1 MAAPIF
7 QSFNAAVTG
16 IGDQAS
22 VAAAAAAL
30 GPSASMI
37 PGQTTE
43 FLNKQLTDTLT
54 GLAAASRLRDNAFV
68 HGLQSNYLQ
77 TTQSNLATVVDD
89 SAQRKNNATRQ
100 FEINEW
106 TTENRQETIFVY
118 QFIFFGILIATI
130 LGGFYRT
137 GLISGPLASFLTFIT
152 LAIVVF
158 LIVYRAQ
165 YTIFKRDKRYWNK
178 RRFESAGPI
187 ATLPNCPAVTDFVQN
202 LPGNIETGLQSG
214 LQSAQTGIASALT
227 GLGSALTSA
236 GRKTAN
242 AGTTAAPVDTAAP
255 GDSTAFKF

>member
-178 RRFESAGPI
+178 RRFQSAGPI
-187 ATLPNCPAVTDFVQN
+187 LPLPNCPAAVDFVTN
-202 LPGNIETGLQSG
+202 LPSNVQAVTEAGAKRAVGGLSSVFG
-214 LQSAQTGIASALT
+214 A
-227 GLGSALTSA
+227 LGSTF
-236 GRKTAN
+236 N
-242 AGTTAAPVDTAAP
+242 QAAAAT
-255 GDSTAFKF
+255 GSFKF